1 MAAAI
6 PLRLDIEP
14 HANPS
19 ARKIAR
25 VVEVL
30 HEGGVAAYPTDT
42 VYALGCAIESR
53 RGAERIYRAR
63 QMDEHQRL
71 ALICPDLSS
80 AAIYAHFSQTA
91 FRLARRIFPG
101 PYTLVVPASR
111 EVPRTVLLKKRRQ
124 VGIRIPEHP
133 IALALVRGLGRP
145 LLTSSAIPA
154 GSDQA
159 LSDPDEVMEQFG
171 RFVDIVVD
179 GGMTSD
185 VPSTVLEVVDDV
197 VVVLREGS
205 GPIEGILEV

>member
-1 MAAAI
+1 MAAPS

-30 HEGGVAAYPTDT
+30 HDGGVAAYPTDT
-42 VYALGCAIESR
+42 VYALGCVIESR
-53 RGAERIYRAR
+53 RGAERIYRAK
-63 QMDEHQRL
+63 QMDEDQRL

-80 AAIYAHFSQTA
+80 AAIYAHFSQAA
-91 FRLARRIFPG
+91 FRLARRLFPG
-101 PYTLVVPASR
+101 PYTLVLPASR

-145 LLTSSAIPA
+145 LLTSSAIPP

-159 LSDPDEVMEQFG
+159 LSDPDEVMDHFG

-185 VPSTVLEVVDDV
+185 EPSTVLEVTDDEV
-197 VVVLREGS
+197 IVLREGR
-205 GPIEGILEV
+205 GPIGGILDA

>member
-1 MAAAI
+1 MAGALTLVI
-6 PLRLDIEP
+6 NPDHPEP
-14 HANPS
+14 
-19 ARKIAR
+19 RKIAHA
-25 VVEVL
+25 VDAL
-30 HEGGVAAYPTDT
+30 ASGGVALYPTDT

-53 RGAERIYRAR
+53 RGAERIYRAK
-63 QMDEHQRL
+63 QMDEDRRL
-71 ALICPDLSS
+71 ALICPDLAS
-80 AAIYAHFSQTA
+80 AAIYAHFSQAA
-91 FRLARRIFPG
+91 FRLARRVFPG
-101 PYTLVVPASR
+101 PYTLVLPASR

-154 GSDQA
+154 GSDHA
-159 LSDPDEVMEQFG
+159 LSDPDEVMEHFG

-185 VPSTVLEVVDDV
+185 VPSTVLEVTDDE

-205 GPIEGILEV
+205 GPIEGILGA